1 MALMR
6 RTEGHLVMS
15 GPIKAAANSLGA
27 RVVFGLLMLC
37 AALPAKA
44 ADDLPVAAFFGTFQG
59 SGIAVS
65 QDAIYAPETARDM
78 DVTIQQAG
86 DGFTIQW
93 TTVSRSGVGDIK
105 RKSESLTFRLD
116 AKGSRYVTDQRAD
129 PLSSDGLAWANIE
142 KQTLNVFLLM
152 IDAKGRYSLQRYART
167 LSSQGM
173 ELLFVRTHQG
183 SDRRI
188 VKGLLVKVAN

>member
-1 MALMR
+1 
-6 RTEGHLVMS
+6 MS
-15 GPIKAAANSLGA
+15 GPFKAAAKSLGA
-27 RVVFGLLMLC
+27 SVVFGMLTLF

-44 ADDLPVAAFFGTFQG
+44 AGDLPVEAFFGTFQG

-78 DVTIQQAG
+78 DVTIQPAG
-86 DGFTIQW
+86 DGFMVRW
-93 TTVSRSGVGDIK
+93 TTVSRSGAGEIK

-116 AKGSRYVTDQRAD
+116 ANASRYVTDERAD
-129 PLSSDGLAWANIE
+129 PLSPDGLAWANIE

-152 IDAKGRYSLQRYART
+152 IDANGRYSLQRYART

>member
-1 MALMR
+1 MMNGSIR
-6 RTEGHLVMS
+6 
-15 GPIKAAANSLGA
+15 AAAKSLGA
-27 RVVFGLLMLC
+27 MVVSGVLMLS

-44 ADDLPVAAFFGTFQG
+44 ADNLPISAFFGTFQG

-78 DVTIQQAG
+78 DVTIRQAG
-86 DGFTIQW
+86 DGFTVQW
-93 TTVSRSGVGDIK
+93 TTVSRSGAGEIK
-105 RKSESLTFRLD
+105 RKSESLTFRAD
-116 AKGSRYVTDQRAD
+116 TNGSRYVTDQRAD
-129 PLSSDGLAWANIE
+129 PFSPDGLAWANIE
-142 KQTLNVFLLM
+142 KQTLNVFLLL

-167 LSSQGM
+167 LGARGM

-188 VKGLLVKVAN
+188 VKGLLVKIAN